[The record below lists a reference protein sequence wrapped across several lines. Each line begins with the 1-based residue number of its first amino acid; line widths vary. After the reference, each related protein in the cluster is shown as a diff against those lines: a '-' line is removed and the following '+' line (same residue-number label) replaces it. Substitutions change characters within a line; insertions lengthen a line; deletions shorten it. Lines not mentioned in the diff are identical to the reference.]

1 MRSVLLLGVGAIL
14 LVHLCALL
22 VLVALRWIDP
32 PTMAVQAERR
42 VSAWIL
48 HKPYRK
54 QYAFVPLRRI
64 SPNLQ
69 HAVVAAEDGR
79 FYRHHGIDWHEVQ
92 TVVDED
98 LNKGKLGR
106 GGSTITQQLVKNLFL
121 STNRSLLW
129 KALEFTLA
137 PEAELALPKHRILE
151 LYLNA
156 VEWGP
161 GIYGAEAA
169 ANSWYHVPAA
179 RLDRDQAARLAAM
192 LPSPLRRRPGRVN
205 WYSAEIERRMEEA
218 GW

>member
-1 MRSVLLLGVGAIL
+1 MRSVLLLSAGSVL
-14 LVHLCALL
+14 LFHLCALL
-22 VLVALRWIDP
+22 VLVALRWINP
-32 PTMAVQAERR
+32 PTTAVQAERR

-54 QYAFVPLRRI
+54 HYTFVALRRI

-79 FYRHHGIDWHEVQ
+79 FYRHHGIDWQEVQ

-121 STNRSLLW
+121 STKRSLLW

-137 PEAELALPKHRILE
+137 PTAELVLPKRRILE
-151 LYLNA
+151 LYLNV

-179 RLDRDQAARLAAM
+179 RLDRDQAARLAAL
-192 LPSPLRRRPGRVN
+192 LPSPLRRRPDRVN

>member
-1 MRSVLLLGVGAIL
+1 LRSVLLLGVGAIL

-32 PTMAVQAERR
+32 PTTAVQAERR

-106 GGSTITQQLVKNLFL
+106 GGSTITQLVKNLFL